1 MFEKQLLMQF
11 QNLLKLMKAATT
23 NWLKSFLDYSVIRNW
38 SNPDRKIGLLGR
50 QGSKDCY
57 FNHDK
62 APLVAGSAVL
72 AYRRVCP
79 GRIDLIHKNFRKLCQ
94 LLIDVEE
101 WGQLSF
107 LQVLTSY
114 SRTQFLG
121 IIILINIYVETLNT
135 PCISCISCNLFC
147 STSKWK
153 EARSR
158 SPTSPYSSN
167 TTTSKSQ

>member
-11 QNLLKLMKAATT
+11 QNLLKLMRVATM
-23 NWLKSFLDYSVIRNW
+23 NLLKSFPVCSATRNR
-38 SNPDRKIGLLGR
+38 SNSTRPSGNPGP
-50 QGSKDCY
+50 GSKDFY
-57 FNHDK
+57 FDHDK
-62 APLVAGSAVL
+62 APLVSGSAVL

-121 IIILINIYVETLNT
+121 IIILINILLFILLLN
-135 PCISCISCNLFC
+135 S
-147 STSKWK
+147 
-153 EARSR
+153 
-158 SPTSPYSSN
+158 
-167 TTTSKSQ
+167 

>member
-1 MFEKQLLMQF
+1 MPVRWGS
-11 QNLLKLMKAATT
+11 TDI
-23 NWLKSFLDYSVIRNW
+23 SFD
-38 SNPDRKIGLLGR
+38 
-50 QGSKDCY
+50 
-57 FNHDK
+57 HEK

-121 IIILINIYVETLNT
+121 IIILINIYVETRIPRIFTRVNFE
-135 PCISCISCNLFC
+135 SF
-147 STSKWK
+147 
-153 EARSR
+153 RR
-158 SPTSPYSSN
+158 
-167 TTTSKSQ
+167 